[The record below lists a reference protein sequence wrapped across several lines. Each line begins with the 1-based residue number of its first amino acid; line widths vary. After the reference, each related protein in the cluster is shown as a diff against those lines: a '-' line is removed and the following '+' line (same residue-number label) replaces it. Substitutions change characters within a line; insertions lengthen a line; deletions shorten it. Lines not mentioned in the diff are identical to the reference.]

1 MNHVF
6 WGTILGSDKK
16 PFKTKSGESI
26 KLQALL
32 DEARS
37 RAYEVVTEKNPDLDE
52 SERRES
58 PSLSVSV
65 R

>member
-1 MNHVF
+1 MKHVF
-6 WGTILGSDKK
+6 WGTDLGADKK

-37 RAYEVVTEKNPDLDE
+37 RAYEG
-52 SERRES
+52 SH
-58 PSLSVSV
+58 
-65 R
+65 